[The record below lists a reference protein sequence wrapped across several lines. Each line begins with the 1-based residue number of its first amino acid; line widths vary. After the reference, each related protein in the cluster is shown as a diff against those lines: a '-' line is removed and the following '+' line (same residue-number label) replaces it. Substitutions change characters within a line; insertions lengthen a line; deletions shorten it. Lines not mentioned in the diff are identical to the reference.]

1 MILLHSTFV
10 FLVTQ
15 AGNFLRLPFLDQ
27 IFTRSASMC
36 LFSQPFCFSPQFPC
50 PCPPWLL
57 SVLMGVVP
65 VGLLTGLPVSSLSS
79 PPVFC
84 SQNYSIC
91 KSNRIMP
98 CPPGMYQRFLTF
110 PPIPSR
116 LGLWPSAVRRLTP
129 TKILT
134 SAASPPGRLRISV
147 KGLGKHSKTCAIW
160 PHSDF

>member
-1 MILLHSTFV
+1 MCTACPCSDKGNEMILLHSTLV

-15 AGNFLRLPFLDQ
+15 AGNFWRLPFLDQ

-36 LFSQPFCFSPQFPC
+36 LFHQPSCFCFCFSPQFPC
-50 PCPPWLL
+50 RCPPWLL

-98 CPPGMYQRFLTF
+98 CPPGIYQRFLTS
-110 PPIPSR
+110 PPPLSSIT
-116 LGLWPSAVRRLTP
+116 LGL
-129 TKILT
+129 
-134 SAASPPGRLRISV
+134 
-147 KGLGKHSKTCAIW
+147 
-160 PHSDF
+160 